1 MSFLK
6 RLLGLESNADRNYR
20 RAVETVRE
28 MRSPAGA
35 RRRTREEQEA
45 ERAIQAALNDLSVQ
59 KLMMGIGLTEE
70 HIRDVYRR
78 VMMDGNPHNAAKA
91 VRNAELLHWFF
102 FNGGMNPDM
111 NQMIG
116 LSLFAKKGYL

>member
-1 MSFLK
+1 
-6 RLLGLESNADRNYR
+6 
-20 RAVETVRE
+20 
-28 MRSPAGA
+28 
-35 RRRTREEQEA
+35 
-45 ERAIQAALNDLSVQ
+45 
-59 KLMMGIGLTEE
+59 MMGIGLTEE